1 MPCEA
6 SDEALL
12 KAAGFIGQALVPASA
27 DMIRAPD
34 RIPLLLRPALW
45 LARRMT
51 GKDPLVARML
61 AHLPK
66 AAVAGG
72 LLELL
77 SSHAPGDLD
86 ARTLKLARL
95 AASVTAGCPFCTD
108 MNAAEHDAAGITRD
122 EVAALVEHGPERLD
136 LEPRA
141 RAALD
146 LARAMSLTPVR
157 IDDELRARLDEAFT
171 PRELVALTTAI
182 AQVNYWAR
190 LNQSL
195 DIPAAGFFFE
205 EGAACRAMPTRSH

>member
-1 MPCEA
+1 
-6 SDEALL
+6 
-12 KAAGFIGQALVPASA
+12 
-27 DMIRAPD
+27 MIRPPV

-51 GKDPLVARML
+51 GKDPLVARTL

-77 SSHAPGDLD
+77 SSHAPADLD

-95 AASVTAGCPFCTD
+95 AASVTAGCPFCID
-108 MNAAEHDAAGITRD
+108 MNAASHDAAGITYE
-122 EVAALVEHGPERLD
+122 EVAAIVEGRSEPPF
-136 LEPRA
+136 EPRA
-141 RAALD
+141 GAAVE
-146 LARAMSLTPVR
+146 LARAMSATPVR
-157 IDDELRARLDEAFT
+157 MTADLRRRLDAAFT
-171 PRELVALTTAI
+171 PRELVALATAI

-195 DIPAAGFFFE
+195 DIPAAGFFFS
-205 EGAACRAMPTRSH
+205 EGDACCAMPTRRR